1 MLSRPS
7 KTCWKAFSDTVT
19 IVHSARSPYVW
30 FCDDMTVTFHCSFFT
45 KTTFEWFWARKTW
58 SKHPC
63 IKRYSAMVFLD
74 AFISAH
80 QHCALYIAFLS
91 QIKESRKECFAGR
104 EGAHP
109 DISLPGLLENPP
121 QQTER
126 MQSRAEVVL
135 RRRGLQ
141 WAE

>member
-45 KTTFEWFWARKTW
+45 KTTFEWVLGEKD
-58 SKHPC
+58 
-63 IKRYSAMVFLD
+63 MVKASLHQAIQRHGLPRCFH
-74 AFISAH
+74 IGH
-80 QHCALYIAFLS
+80 QHCAPYIAFLS
-91 QIKESRKECFAGR
+91 QIKESRKECVAGR
-104 EGAHP
+104 KGAHP

-126 MQSRAEVVL
+126 MQSCAEVVL
-135 RRRGLQ
+135 RRRDLQ

>member
-1 MLSRPS
+1 MMLSRPS

-63 IKRYSAMVFLD
+63 IKRNSVMVFLD
-74 AFISAH
+74 AFISATSI
-80 QHCALYIAFLS
+80 ALPTSPFFLRLRNPERNASLVEKVLTQTSAFPVCWR
-91 QIKESRKECFAGR
+91 I
-104 EGAHP
+104 HP
-109 DISLPGLLENPP
+109 NRPSVCSPVP
-121 QQTER
+121 R
-126 MQSRAEVVL
+126 
-135 RRRGLQ
+135 
-141 WAE
+141 

>member
-63 IKRYSAMVFLD
+63 IKRYSVMVFLD
-74 AFISAH
+74 AFISATSI
-80 QHCALYIAFLS
+80 ALPTSPFFLRLRNPERNASLVEKVLTQTSAFPVCWR
-91 QIKESRKECFAGR
+91 I
-104 EGAHP
+104 HP
-109 DISLPGLLENPP
+109 NSPSVCSPVP
-121 QQTER
+121 R
-126 MQSRAEVVL
+126 
-135 RRRGLQ
+135 
-141 WAE
+141 